1 MSPVTA
7 DGDLAGLAL
16 LAAAAALT
24 LRSWRPARPRRAAPL
39 PVSVED
45 RLPGP
50 ASLQLEE
57 SVRLGDEQDAVPQLG
72 RSVAA
77 RDR

>member
-39 PVSVED
+39 PV
-45 RLPGP
+45 G
-50 ASLQLEE
+50 
-57 SVRLGDEQDAVPQLG
+57 LGDEQDAVPQLG